1 MFMFTNTSVKIIKWS
16 IFLAVFIYICI
27 RSYYVDIIHDEA
39 YSFFLVKTS
48 YYKAMP
54 GSANTHWLNTIGIRI
69 GTWLLGDAPWQF
81 RIHSLLAAL
90 LYGFVS
96 IKISELFNSK
106 LYSIAAFILLFL
118 NPFLL
123 DFFSLARGY
132 GMATAFTLLCL
143 YKIVL
148 LLHNNNWKASSWI
161 HPFVYATLAVLSNLS
176 CFYFFACLTI
186 TYLLFLIKK
195 RIWQAENPFRNK
207 KWLLLVLSTGTF
219 SIAALL
225 FIRLYSGDLEFGGEH
240 DIILS
245 IFGSL
250 SEQSL
255 YGSFPEV
262 LPALTYSSA
271 ILTFLVCI
279 VSIFYCCFRNYY
291 GPAAFIGFVLTGIFL
306 LSIFFNLAFDTPYLF
321 ARTALPLYPCIVL
334 TFLFFIDA
342 KAPATI
348 GSLRLL
354 PVASALFLSI
364 VFVKSINTSYS
375 FEDVVQSETKP
386 ALNYSKMN
394 DRIMISSWHYG
405 AWVNY
410 YRITNPSQDNLS
422 MNVVSSKELLLL
434 PDSVVASIRRANLLI
449 LSPPYD
455 LGLLKEK
462 GVQFDTLRIFPNA
475 GTAVIRI
482 RQK

>member
-1 MFMFTNTSVKIIKWS
+1 MFTFTNTSVKIIKWS
-16 IFLAVFIYICI
+16 IFLAAFIYVCI

-90 LYGFVS
+90 LYGYVS
-96 IKISELFNSK
+96 IKISELFSHK

-118 NPFLL
+118 NPYLL

-143 YKIVL
+143 YKIIL
-148 LLHNNNWKASSWI
+148 LLNNNNWKTSSWI
-161 HPFVYATLAVLSNLS
+161 QPFLYATLAVLSNLS

-195 RIWQAENPFRNK
+195 RIWQVENPFRNK

-225 FIRLYSGDLEFGGEH
+225 FIRLYSGDLEFGGKH
-240 DIILS
+240 DIIQS

-255 YGSFPEV
+255 YGSFPGA

-271 ILTFLVCI
+271 ILTFLVCAI
-279 VSIFYCCFRNYY
+279 SIFYFFFSNYQ
-291 GPAAFIGFVLTGIFL
+291 GPAAFFSLVLTGVFL

-321 ARTALPLYPCIVL
+321 GRTALPLYPCIVIAIL
-334 TFLFFIDA
+334 FLIDF
-342 KAPATI
+342 KASVTK
-348 GSLRLL
+348 SLRFI
-354 PVASALFLSI
+354 PVVSAVFLSI
-364 VFVKSINTSYS
+364 VFIKSINTSYS
-375 FEDVVQSETKP
+375 FEDVIQSETKP
-386 ALNYSKMN
+386 ALNYSKPN
-394 DRIMISSWHYG
+394 DRIIISPWHYG

-410 YRITNPSQDNLS
+410 YRITNPSQNNLA

-434 PDSVVASIRRANLLI
+434 PDSVLAPIRRTNLLI
-449 LSPPYD
+449 LSPPYN

-462 GVQFDTLRIFPNA
+462 GVQFDTLRIFQNA